1 MELNVPSIIEQLE
14 NSIQFR
20 AVRVM
25 FDCVLVNKAEIFE
38 FIDKIYAEVP
48 IDVQTVRKN
57 GGTPSSQHDG
67 LDIYDYL
74 KSLEDD
80 CLDVFPILG
89 FSIVRL
95 KDLRTK
101 IDNVKQAYNALI
113 GR

>member
-1 MELNVPSIIEQLE
+1 MDLNVPSIIEQLE
-14 NSIQFR
+14 NYIQFR

-25 FDCVLVNKAEIFE
+25 FGCVLVNKAEIFE

-48 IDVQTVRKN
+48 QDVQMARESGKEI
-57 GGTPSSQHDG
+57 GSQSDG
-67 LDIYDYL
+67 LTIYD
-74 KSLEDD
+74 
-80 CLDVFPILG
+80 CLASIEKDLYSFTILG
-89 FSIVRL
+89 FSVVRL